1 MKAFV
6 RTWWPW
12 LVCIALWV
20 VAICLFSCDHG
31 LKKENERLREELAKA
46 QQYVPLQRRTIRD
59 TVEII
64 TQKVVEVEKIKEV
77 LTKED
82 KLLLKD
88 LSMKVS
94 DVESYQKMSNV
105 IHDTVTLMVKDTS
118 SNTLYYK
125 DAWTEFEYQNRRLKY
140 SVKDSIAVA
149 LKREYK
155 HKFLWWRWGVKG
167 YDVKMVNFNPHA
179 SIRYNTYV
187 KAKKW

>member
-1 MKAFV
+1 MSK
-6 RTWWPW
+6 RD
-12 LVCIALWV
+12 LVIFGLLALLM
-20 VAICLFSCDHG
+20 ACGFLLSCDRG
-31 LKKENERLREELAKA
+31 LKKEIEQLRQELARQ
-46 QQYVPLQRRTIRD
+46 QQYVPLQRDTIRD

-82 KLLLKD
+82 KELLRD
-88 LSMKVS
+88 LSMKAS

-105 IHDTVTLMVKDTS
+105 IHDTVMLTVKDTS

-125 DAWTEFEYQNRRLKY
+125 DAWAEFEYNNRRLKY

-155 HKFLWWRWGVKG
+155 HRLLWFKWGVKG
-167 YDVKMVNFNPHA
+167 YDVKVVNHNPH
-179 SIRYNTYV
+179 SKVLYNTFV
-187 KAKKW
+187 KAKN

>member
-20 VAICLFSCDHG
+20 VAICLFSCDRG
-31 LKKENERLREELAKA
+31 LKKEIEQLRQELARQ
-46 QQYVPLQRRTIRD
+46 QQYVPLQRGTIRD
-59 TVEII
+59 TVEIV

-82 KLLLKD
+82 RELLKD
-88 LSMKVS
+88 LSMKAS

-167 YDVKMVNFNPHA
+167 YDVKVVNFNPHA